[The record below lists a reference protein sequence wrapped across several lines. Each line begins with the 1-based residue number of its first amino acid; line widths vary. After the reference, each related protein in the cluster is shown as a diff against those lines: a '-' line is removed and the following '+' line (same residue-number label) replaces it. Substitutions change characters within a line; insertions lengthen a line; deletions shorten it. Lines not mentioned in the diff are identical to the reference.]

1 MNKKRS
7 LKENIVQKRVFLTG
21 LKETHK
27 NWNVMELVPLPTT
40 SKYLF
45 K

>member
-7 LKENIVQKRVFLTG
+7 LKENIVQKRVFLTS

-27 NWNVMELVPLPTT
+27 KLECDGIGIASNY
-40 SKYLF
+40 K
-45 K
+45 